1 MTTDNIAPPMGA
13 TEADTI
19 LQELAAVGVD
29 PSSDERENLEQHII
43 NDPSPRTQVVQGEGI
58 VPEFSEGNE
67 ESIIT
72 GQQAPGLN
80 SNFTPPTTLTVV
92 SDPGWITVYNR
103 FTGDP
108 SVCNVNM
115 LPAQLRKRDMDTKS
129 KNHSKL
135 VFTTTDPGF
144 RPKQGQGK
152 CWLHETG
159 QYRALADE
167 WGMEVCTKS
176 NLSSVYN
183 IRMHVQNKHSNEY
196 KQLEENR
203 LEIERQEDREERRL
217 ILRTLGAQQEQRAA
231 AESSANDFSVEVG
244 DVGTVMVDENPD
256 NDPDSMTED
265 EVRIAE
271 WNDKFTSALEDG
283 VCPVDGVECFITS
296 AKSKKNRRSNLDR
309 HRKEQHPETK

>member
-144 RPKQGQGK
+144 RPKAGTGK
-152 CWLHETG
+152 CWLHPEG
-159 QYRALADE
+159 LFRLLGDE

-176 NLSSVYN
+176 NLTSVYN
-183 IRMHVQNKHSNEY
+183 IRMHVRNKHRNEY
-196 KQLEENR
+196 EQLEENR
-203 LEIERQEDREERRL
+203 LEAERQEDREERRL
-217 ILRTLGAQQEQRAA
+217 ILRSLATQQESRAA
-231 AESSANDFSVEVG
+231 AEGDVNIEVG
-244 DVGTVMVDENPD
+244 NVETVRIDEEPD
-256 NDPDSMTED
+256 YDPDSMSEL
-265 EVRIAE
+265 EVWNAQFKDAE
-271 WNDKFTSALEDG
+271 ETG
-283 VCPVDGVECFITS
+283 ICPVAGEDCFSST
-296 AKSKKNRRSNLDR
+296 ANLKKTRRSNLDR
-309 HRKEQHPETK
+309 HRKEKHPETK

>member
-1 MTTDNIAPPMGA
+1 MTTDNIAPPVGA
-13 TEADTI
+13 SEADQI

-29 PSSDERENLEQHII
+29 PGSDERENLEQHII
-43 NDPSPRTQVVQGEGI
+43 NQAGSRTSMVQTDG
-58 VPEFSEGNE
+58 VAAEFSEGNE

-72 GQQAPGLN
+72 GQQVPGLQN
-80 SNFTPPTTLTVV
+80 NFTPPTTLTVI
-92 SDPGWITVYNR
+92 SDPGRLFVYNR

-115 LPAQLRKRDMDTKS
+115 LPAQLRKRDTDTKS
-129 KNHSKL
+129 KNFGKL
-135 VFTTTDPGF
+135 VFTTQDPGF
-144 RPKQGQGK
+144 RPKAGTGK
-152 CWLHETG
+152 CWLHPEG
-159 QYRALADE
+159 LFRLLGDE

-176 NLSSVYN
+176 NLTSIYN
-183 IRMHVQNKHSNEY
+183 IRMHVRNKHRNEY
-196 KQLEENR
+196 EQLEESR
-203 LEIERQEDREERRL
+203 LEAERQEDREERRL

-231 AESSANDFSVEVG
+231 AEPSANDFSVEVG
-244 DVGTVMVDENPD
+244 DVGTVMVDENLD

-283 VCPVDGVECFITS
+283 VCPVDGAECFVTS